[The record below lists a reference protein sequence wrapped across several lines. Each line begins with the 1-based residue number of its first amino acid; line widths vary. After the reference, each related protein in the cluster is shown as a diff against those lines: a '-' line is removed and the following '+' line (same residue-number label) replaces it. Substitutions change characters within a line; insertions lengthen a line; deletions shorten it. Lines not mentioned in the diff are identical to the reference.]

1 MWNDC
6 EVLLINAAMFGNSVE
21 KIRATILFKDS
32 RIANKNISV
41 YEVNPNNFSRLL
53 VQQSP
58 CQPCTNGT
66 GYIYCLGS
74 CSWNSSVRRS
84 SVPFSRFSR

>member
-6 EVLLINAAMFGNSVE
+6 EVLFINAAMFGNSVE
-21 KIRATILFKDS
+21 RIRATILFKDS

-66 GYIYCLGS
+66 DYIYCFEY
-74 CSWNSSVRRS
+74 NKKSSNKFFVIAI
-84 SVPFSRFSR
+84 PKN